1 MKKILLDTHIFVWMV
16 TETEK
21 LSKEAIAAINT
32 AIPDRLILISAISLW
47 EITMLNCNKRLQFST
62 PIRMWI
68 EKALTAPGVALAP
81 LNKET
86 LIESCLLSGEI
97 HADPADQMIVATARI
112 ENAILITR
120 DQKII
125 QYAENESLA
134 YIRG

>member
-1 MKKILLDTHIFVWMV
+1 MV